1 LTSITSS
8 EEGVIVGSAVTLT
21 DMESYLKGVI
31 EKEAKWKTRVFG
43 EVIFETFFKTKF
55 IEISCLK
62 SYY

>member
-31 EKEAKWKTRVFG
+31 EKEPKWKTRVFG
-43 EVIFETFFKTKF
+43 EV
-55 IEISCLK
+55 
-62 SYY
+62 